1 MEVRALLQ
9 AYRLIGTKYEHQ
21 DDVDDA
27 CASAVLVK
35 ENRMCHRYAILN
47 YGINRCGCVNAKT
60 LSLKLTQ
67 RVESILGLRNA
78 ADSGLR
84 IKLPCLR
91 RIAARSIRP
100 PTG

>member
-1 MEVRALLQ
+1 MMLTMRARRPFWSKKTGCVI
-9 AYRLIGTKYEHQ
+9 A
-21 DDVDDA
+21 
-27 CASAVLVK
+27 
-35 ENRMCHRYAILN
+35 MPFMN

-84 IKLPCLR
+84 IKFPCLR